1 MNQKIRKLYT
11 ERRKNE
17 TRIQNLSE
25 RNREIDETIKQLENN
40 EIVGLVRATG
50 MNLEQLAVYLK
61 TLRKGEMP
69 FAIQSESED
78 TADES
83 KG

>member
-69 FAIQSESED
+69 VAIQSESED